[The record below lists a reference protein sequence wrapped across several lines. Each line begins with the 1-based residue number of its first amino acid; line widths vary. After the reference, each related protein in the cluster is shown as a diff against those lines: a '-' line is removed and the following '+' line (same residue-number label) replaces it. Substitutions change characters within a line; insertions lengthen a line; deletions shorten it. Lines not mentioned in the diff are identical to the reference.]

1 MINLNDKLSLEGYG
15 LLLQNNELTIT
26 KTLQNEYIVVD
37 DNLTINVLEDVSVN
51 ILDTSSSKNIV
62 VIIDDNA
69 NVNYQIIN
77 SNSSNRRF
85 VNNGNLNVCE
95 ICLNQ
100 TNSNLLIELVTEQ
113 ANSDVSVLSI
123 TNEGN
128 QNFIQNVIHK
138 APKTFSNISNFGV
151 ALNKSNITFDTS
163 GKIEK
168 GMAKSKCVQLS
179 KGIIMDDE
187 AKITSKPILLIDEFD
202 VIANHGASIG
212 KMSDD
217 SLFYLMSRGLTKK
230 DAFLLVLN
238 GIINPFIEK
247 IFNEELKNEI
257 IKQLTLLIKE

>member
-1 MINLNDKLSLEGYG
+1 
-15 LLLQNNELTIT
+15 
-26 KTLQNEYIVVD
+26 
-37 DNLTINVLEDVSVN
+37 
-51 ILDTSSSKNIV
+51 
-62 VIIDDNA
+62 
-69 NVNYQIIN
+69 
-77 SNSSNRRF
+77 
-85 VNNGNLNVCE
+85 
-95 ICLNQ
+95 
-100 TNSNLLIELVTEQ
+100 
-113 ANSDVSVLSI
+113 
-123 TNEGN
+123 
-128 QNFIQNVIHK
+128 
-138 APKTFSNISNFGV
+138 
-151 ALNKSNITFDTS
+151 
-163 GKIEK
+163 
-168 GMAKSKCVQLS
+168 MAKSKCVQLS